1 MGLFFVV
8 VCAVG
13 ILRPIKNALA
23 LEGLG
28 ATEFYRVYL
37 VSAAVVLFVPLHTWL
52 ARRIGH
58 ERLIPA
64 VALFFAAN
72 LLAFRAALP
81 QGGPLLGMLFY
92 GWYDLFA
99 AVLVTQFFSVAQGLF
114 HARNAKRAFPLLVA
128 GGSIGAALG
137 GAVTGFLAE
146 QIGTDNLLLIA
157 AGLIS
162 AFGLALPL
170 LWRGSAPRGG
180 RPAGVRS
187 REPLPAL
194 DLGRL
199 LAEPH
204 VRLIALSVLLAVLV
218 KQLVDFQFNVLTLER
233 FETREAVSAFQG
245 KFNAATQ
252 WLPLVAFAA
261 IGPILRLWG
270 VGAAVLLLPASM
282 LLAALGLAAF
292 GSLAAAVAAKAVDG
306 TLRYSAD
313 RTGREILYLPVPEE
327 IKLTAKSY
335 IDIAVEKG
343 VGKVLAAGLI
353 YLLLPWV
360 GLRGL
365 ALVCAALALAWLAVA
380 LGLRGEYVRAL
391 ARSLEGRFASLQG
404 LFASLADAST
414 LPVVQ
419 RALAGGD
426 VLQTAFALELVEQT
440 GAGDAR
446 PLAGSLHRLLDS
458 PSEEVR
464 IRALAVLAKFPE
476 SIDPERVR
484 ACLSDAAP
492 AVRQAAVRVL
502 CLARPAERDD
512 LVRELLASPEAAIRT
527 AALSCLALGEISL
540 DGARLVDEP
549 YLQRRRAEED
559 PASPAWRMELALA
572 AGALRPDEE
581 RAARLLAPLLDDPDP
596 QVASAALRS
605 AGFVGAQAC
614 FPKMIAGLR
623 SPATRASARD
633 ALIRQGPRAVEPLA
647 ACLLDEAG
655 DPVVR
660 RSIPSVLARI
670 PTQQTVEV
678 LLRSLIAPETDQLLD
693 FRSLKALNK
702 LRARG
707 PGLSFDP
714 DRVLELVEREV
725 DSARRYTEAAGAL
738 CRLGEGG
745 APLSLLRLALRE
757 AWEERREATLRC
769 LGLLFPP
776 EGMHR
781 CHLALA
787 SGSAAQRASA
797 LEWLEETVGRPRFVR
812 LEPVLQAGGDRRG
825 AGGDPRE
832 TLRSLWSDG
841 DSWIAQCALA
851 AGAEL
856 RLDGSESSLRR
867 LRASPNPAHARLGE
881 RLLARL
887 YAPAGDHA
895 GTRGEDP
902 MDLIEK
908 AFLLQ
913 RIDLLQ
919 GARSSHLALLASI
932 AEEVEVSSGVT
943 LIRQGEPTDALY
955 VVIRGGVELRG
966 MGERLRA
973 SAGTSFGTWSVVDPG
988 ASLLEARTVEP
999 TRLLRITREEFL
1011 DLLADNPELAVGMMQ
1026 GLARRVRVLA
1036 S

>member
-37 VSAAVVLFVPLHTWL
+37 VSAAVVLFVPLHGWL
-52 ARRIGH
+52 ARRVGH
-58 ERLIPA
+58 QRLIPP

-72 LLAFRAALP
+72 LVAFRAALP
-81 QGGPLLGMLFY
+81 HGGPLLGMLFY

-114 HARNAKRAFPLLVA
+114 HARNAKRAFPLLIA

-146 QIGTDNLLLIA
+146 QIGTDNLLLLA
-157 AGLIS
+157 AALIS

-170 LWRGSAPRGG
+170 LWRGAAPAAG
-180 RPAGVRS
+180 RLPGVRS
-187 REPLPAL
+187 GEPLPAL
-194 DLGRL
+194 DLRRL
-199 LAEPH
+199 LSEPH

-233 FETREAVSAFQG
+233 FETLEAVSAFQG

-270 VGAAVLLLPASM
+270 VGAAVLMLPASM
-282 LLAALGLAAF
+282 LLAVLGLAAF
-292 GSLAAAVAAKAVDG
+292 GSLAAAVAAKATDA
-306 TLRYSAD
+306 TLRYSAE

-327 IKLTAKSY
+327 IKLPAKSY
-335 IDIAVEKG
+335 IDIAIEKG
-343 VGKVLAAGLI
+343 VGKVVAAGLI

-365 ALVCAALALAWLAVA
+365 ALVSAVLALAWLAVA

-458 PSEEVR
+458 PAEEVR
-464 IRALAVLAKFPE
+464 VRTLAVLAKFPE
-476 SIDPERVR
+476 AIDPARIR
-484 ACLSDAAP
+484 ACLSDPAP

-512 LVRELLASPEAAIRT
+512 LFRELLASPEAAVRT

-540 DGARLVDEP
+540 DGARLIDEP
-549 YLQRRRAEED
+549 YLERRRAEED
-559 PASPAWRMELALA
+559 PASPAWRMELALT

-581 RAARLLAPLLDDPDP
+581 RAARLLVPLLDDPDP
-596 QVASAALRS
+596 EVASAALRS
-605 AGFVGAQAC
+605 AGFVGAPAC
-614 FPKMIAGLR
+614 FPKVVAGLR
-623 SPATRASARD
+623 SPATRSSARD
-633 ALIRQGPRAVEPLA
+633 ALVRQGPRAVEPLA
-647 ACLLDEAG
+647 ACLLNEAG

-670 PTQQTVEV
+670 PTQQTVDA
-678 LLRSLIAPETDQLLD
+678 LLHSLIAPETDQLLD

-702 LRARG
+702 LRARN
-707 PGLSFDP
+707 PGLVFDP
-714 DRVLELVEREV
+714 DRVLELVDREV
-725 DSARRYTEAAGAL
+725 DAARRYTGAAAAL

-745 APLSLLRLALRE
+745 APLFLLRRALTE
-757 AWEERREATLRC
+757 AWEERREATLRS
-769 LGLLFPP
+769 LGLLFAP

-787 SGSAAQRASA
+787 SGSPAQRASA
-797 LEWLEETVGRPRFVR
+797 LEWLEETVGRPCFVR
-812 LEPVLQAGGDRRG
+812 LQPALHPGGDRRVP
-825 AGGDPRE
+825 AGDPRE
-832 TLRSLWSDG
+832 ALRSLWSDG
-841 DSWIAQCALA
+841 DSWVAQCALA

-856 RLDGSESSLRR
+856 RLGGAKDALRR
-867 LRASPNPAHARLGE
+867 LRDSPNPDHARLGE
-881 RLLARL
+881 RLLARMD
-887 YAPAGDHA
+887 AHA
-895 GTRGEDP
+895 GEDAVTRGDP

-932 AEEVEVSSGVT
+932 AEEVEVASGVT
-943 LIRQGEPTDALY
+943 LLRQGEPTDAMY
-955 VVIRGGVELRG
+955 VVIRGAVELRG
-966 MGERLRA
+966 VGERLLA
-973 SAGTSFGTWSVVDPG
+973 AAGTSFGTWSVVDPG
-988 ASLLEARTVEP
+988 ASVLEARTVEP